1 MNRDILF
8 YFILIGFVTLGIFTN
23 SLDFNPIQFHCDNYV
38 LNTYLYLILSW
49 AIIMATNSVLKSNN
63 VTLHDLFSGPYTIIF
78 FLASLGLLMG
88 VYFIPPKLFITK
100 HIFYIILIMMMGVFL
115 YPYYINNKKLF
126 HHVGITTLIMLIVL
140 SVISFAFPQLISASW
155 GGYLFIG
162 LMGLLIARVVESLTK
177 YEPGQKRS
185 KIISYVSIIIFSLYI
200 MYDTK
205 RIIINANN
213 CVNPDY
219 INESLGLFLD
229 TLNIFQSNYLLSS
242 N

>member
-1 MNRDILF
+1 MNSDILF

-23 SLDFNPIQFHCDNYV
+23 SVDFNPIQFHCDNYI

-63 VTLHDLFSGPYTIIF
+63 IALHDLFSGPYTIIF

-88 VYFIPPKLFITK
+88 VYFIPPKLFFTK
-100 HIFYIILIMMMGVFL
+100 HLLYIILIITMGVFL

-126 HHVGITTLIMLIVL
+126 NHVGITTLLMLVVL
-140 SVISFAFPQLISASW
+140 SVISFAFPQLIRKSW
-155 GGYLFIG
+155 GTYLFIG
-162 LMGLLIARVVESLTK
+162 LTGILIARIAELFTG
-177 YEPGQKRS
+177 YEPGEKRS
-185 KIISYVSIIIFSLYI
+185 KIISYISIIIFSLYI

-205 RIIINANN
+205 KIIINADN

-229 TLNIFQSNYLLSS
+229 TLNIFQNNYLLSS

>member
-8 YFILIGFVTLGIFTN
+8 YFILIGFVTFGIFTN
-23 SLDFNPIQFHCDNYV
+23 SVDFNPVQFHCDNYI

-49 AIIMATNSVLKSNN
+49 AIVMATNSVLQSNN
-63 VTLHDLFSGPYTIIF
+63 VALHDLFSGPYTIIF
-78 FLASLGLLMG
+78 FLMSLGLLMG
-88 VYFIPPKLFITK
+88 VYFIPPTMFFTK
-100 HIFYIILIMMMGVFL
+100 HLLYIVLIMMMGVFL

-126 HHVGITTLIMLIVL
+126 NHVGITTLVMLIVL
-140 SVISFAFPQLISASW
+140 SVISFTFPQLIRGSW
-155 GGYLFIG
+155 GTYLFIG
-162 LMGLLIARVVESLTK
+162 LIGLLIGRIAEIFTG
-177 YEPGQKRS
+177 YGHNEKRS
-185 KIISYVSIIIFSLYI
+185 RIISYISIIIFSLYI

-205 RIIINANN
+205 KIIINADN

-229 TLNIFQSNYLLSS
+229 TLNIFQNNYLLSM

>member
-1 MNRDILF
+1 MNKDILF
-8 YFILIGFVTLGIFTN
+8 YFLLIGFVTFGIFTN
-23 SLDFNPIQFHCDNYV
+23 SLDFNPIQFHCNNYV

-49 AIIMATNSVLKSNN
+49 GIVMATNSVLKNN
-63 VTLHDLFSGPYTIIF
+63 DVKLSDLFSGPLTIIF

-88 VYFIPPKLFITK
+88 VYFIPPRLFFTK
-100 HIFYIILIMMMGVFL
+100 HILYIVLIMMIGVFL

-126 HHVGITTLIMLIVL
+126 HHVGITTLLILIVL
-140 SVISFAFPQLISASW
+140 SVITFLFPQLIKKSW
-155 GGYLFIG
+155 GTYLFIG
-162 LMGLLIARVVESLTK
+162 LLGLLLARIIEAFAGYK
-177 YEPGQKRS
+177 QNEKRS
-185 KIISYVSIIIFSLYI
+185 RIISYISIIIFSLYI

-205 RIIINANN
+205 KILVNADN

-229 TLNIFQSNYLLSS
+229 SINIFQNTYLLSS